1 MSAATFSSSKKTD
14 ALGKVAEEFYS
25 KVIFDEEPVF
35 VSDEAT
41 VWDLW
46 SGDEKEIL
54 ERCSAYYGV
63 PVSKEETQQPF
74 WQFVAL
80 LNEKRSRKGSTS
92 INDQLHRELWT
103 SWASLLR
110 SYSAA
115 HGLNSRH
122 HAVVEV
128 GADEIT
134 LRVASR
140 WLRFTHDL
148 MEDSGGNRST
158 FSLQED
164 GTVKLKEHTQEM
176 DLAAEQLAREMM
188 HSE

>member
-1 MSAATFSSSKKTD
+1 MPSPTVILSESKNSRILPGATTN
-14 ALGKVAEEFYS
+14 LEEV
-25 KVIFDEEPVF
+25 K
-35 VSDEAT
+35 
-41 VWDLW
+41 
-46 SGDEKEIL
+46 
-54 ERCSAYYGV
+54 
-63 PVSKEETQQPF
+63 
-74 WQFVAL
+74 
-80 LNEKRSRKGSTS
+80 

-110 SYSAA
+110 SYAAA

-128 GADEIT
+128 GVDEIT
-134 LRVASR
+134 LRVANR

-148 MEDSGGNRST
+148 MEDSEGNRSP